1 MSFPRFRPL
10 TTALAMALT
19 LTYASRVE
27 AQLFGNHCNTCTT
40 AMPQV
45 AALPVQHVSMPMQ
58 QMAYDPCNVCAQPV
72 AQVCPQPAQVVY
84 QTVPVTEYQQVA
96 QTVRRPI
103 VETAY
108 EDRQFT
114 EYRTVYEQRTAQ
126 VPTVSYQNVTQCQ
139 TVTRDMGQWVSCRQP
154 VQKHSPCAYDSS
166 AGLLGM
172 FNRTSYQVRSAFT
185 PNYTTHRQYVP
196 NVVAHNV
203 PVTRQVAVRGTQTVN
218 YQVARLEPHTVTKQV
233 AVRKVRYEDEQVVAM
248 RPVTTYRTV
257 PIGTQTAY
265 GFVPFQNNGNSSVTA
280 QAPSPDPISTKS
292 AEGAT
297 PVPKRT
303 ADNENKHE
311 TNKPATKTDGGF
323 NPFPSGSTKDPSRNP
338 AQHAGYEQTVQLTHS
353 SASSAKPAVPSI
365 VRVAGWRARATQ
377 PETSLPLNGPES
389 TGPSLQ
395 VVKATP

>member
-27 AQLFGNHCNTCTT
+27 AQLFGNACNTCQT
-40 AMPQV
+40 ASVQPVAMMPVQQV
-45 AALPVQHVSMPMQ
+45 AYGG
-58 QMAYDPCNVCAQPV
+58 YDPCN
-72 AQVCPQPAQVVY
+72 VCPQPAQVVY

-96 QTVRRPI
+96 QTVRKPI

-114 EYRTVYEQRTAQ
+114 EYRTVYEQKTAQ

-139 TVTRDMGQWVSCRQP
+139 TVSRDMGQWVTCRQP
-154 VQKHSPCAYDSS
+154 VQKFSPCAYDNS
-166 AGLLGM
+166 AGLGGF
-172 FNRTSYQVRSAFT
+172 FNRTGYAVRSAFT
-185 PNYTTHRQYVP
+185 PSFTTHRQYVP
-196 NVVAHNV
+196 NVVAYNV
-203 PVTRQVAVRGTQTVN
+203 PVTRQVAVRGVQTVN
-218 YQVARLEPHTVTKQV
+218 YQVARLEPHTVTRQV
-233 AVRKVRYEDEQVVAM
+233 AVRKIRYQDEQVVAM

-257 PIGTQTAY
+257 PIGTQTAFG
-265 GFVPFQNNGNSSVTA
+265 GFVPFQQGGTVTA
-280 QAPSPDPISTKS
+280 QAPTPDPISAKA

-303 ADNENKHE
+303 AENDNKNEDKKANPKS
-311 TNKPATKTDGGF
+311 ASGF
-323 NPFPSGSTKDPSRNP
+323 DPFPSGSTKEP
-338 AQHAGYEQTVQLTHS
+338 ARHPIQETGHGQDVQLTHS

-377 PETSLPLNGPES
+377 PETSLPLNGTEAS
-389 TGPSLQ
+389 GPSLQ